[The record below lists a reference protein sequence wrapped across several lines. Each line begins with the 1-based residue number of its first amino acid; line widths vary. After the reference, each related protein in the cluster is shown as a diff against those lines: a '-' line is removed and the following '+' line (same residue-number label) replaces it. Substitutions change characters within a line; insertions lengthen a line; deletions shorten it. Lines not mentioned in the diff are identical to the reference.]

1 MHLGR
6 KHNNFSQ
13 SLLAHAVRGFKLE
26 QHNRQYIQPRFHAAQ
41 YYSLYRA
48 LKKLNFRQLPLLG
61 FSGTFDML

>member
-41 YYSLYRA
+41 Y
-48 LKKLNFRQLPLLG
+48 
-61 FSGTFDML
+61 